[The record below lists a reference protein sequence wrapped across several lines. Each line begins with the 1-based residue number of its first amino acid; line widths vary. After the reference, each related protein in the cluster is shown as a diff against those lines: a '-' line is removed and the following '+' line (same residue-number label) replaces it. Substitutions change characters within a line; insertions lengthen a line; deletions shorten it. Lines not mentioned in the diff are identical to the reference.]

1 MEAFKLIKANKHGGQ
16 INPYIDAVIED
27 FFKNNNI

>member
-1 MEAFKLIKANKHGGQ
+1 MEAFKLIKANKYGGT
-16 INPYIDAVIED
+16 INNSLDTIIED